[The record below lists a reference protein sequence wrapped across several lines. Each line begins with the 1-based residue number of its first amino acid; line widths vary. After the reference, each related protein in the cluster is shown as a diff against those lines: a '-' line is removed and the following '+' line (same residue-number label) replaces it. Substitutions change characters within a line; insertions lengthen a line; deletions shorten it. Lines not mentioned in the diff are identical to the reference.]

1 MSHDCC
7 CSCNSQEA
15 RFYTCPSC
23 HCVVGLIEGGHVPS
37 CCGQSMQELVP
48 NSADASKEKH
58 TPVVSVVGNSV
69 MVEVPHPM
77 DEEHSIPWVY
87 LQTKRGGQRKILAPG
102 SEAKVVFLLDQD
114 EPVAAY
120 AYCNKH
126 GLWKTTL

>member
-1 MSHDCC
+1 
-7 CSCNSQEA
+7 
-15 RFYTCPSC
+15 
-23 HCVVGLIEGGHVPS
+23 
-37 CCGQSMQELVP
+37 
-48 NSADASKEKH
+48 
-58 TPVVSVVGNSV
+58 
-69 MVEVPHPM
+69 M

-126 GLWKTTL
+126 GLWKNTL